1 MIARKYTKF
10 LSCFLASV
18 FIISQISAST
28 YADETKSK
36 SSDSGSTG
44 TYTSQFSTNKYSGFI
59 KNNKLKEYSGQA
71 ITYKAGSILVG
82 REEQKDTV
90 RIVTGDEVTFSINAP
105 EEKLYYVNFNYINE
119 GDSIL
124 PIETSIKVNDNYP
137 FDELKRVLFESK
149 WTTPS
154 EVAKDRY
161 GNEVVPEAQKAKE
174 WQDKYIMDSSYRGSD
189 PLAIPLKKGENK
201 LTVKMEEGDM
211 RIDSITLSS
220 LEKLAKYTDQRVEGN
235 ELIQIEAEDITFR
248 NDSSVRPLAEY
259 NIDVTPYNS
268 SKKVLNILDAASF
281 KRAGQRVEYEIDVE
295 KAGYYNFGFRYRQSA
310 KVDFPVF
317 ANISVDGK
325 VPYEELKN
333 YAFDYTTKFKNI
345 TLENKGTEEKYG
357 IYLEKGKHTIG
368 VTISLD
374 PLKDTVE
381 SIDSIMKEIEELTLQ
396 IINMTGSS
404 KDKYRDFELEKY
416 IPGVE
421 EKLTG
426 WADKLDAIYKNMQQY
441 SPDVKKIGAFSE
453 LKIAE
458 EQLRSLADESEDL
471 PRRINELSRGRNSVT
486 IILSNLQQSIG
497 NNGLALD
504 KIFIYQNEKSLPKG
518 KNVFVK
524 MWESIKRFV
533 MSFTNQDYATT
544 NVDKNN
550 LQVWVNRPR
559 QYIEILQRMIDSE
572 FTPKTGIKVDLSI
585 MPDQNKL
592 TLANA
597 AGKAP
602 DVATAINYA
611 LPSDLA
617 LRGALQDLTEFKD
630 FNEVKERFPQGL
642 LVPSMIGKSV
652 YSVPETLNFWVLY
665 YRRDILESMNIPVPN
680 TMEDVKKIL
689 PELQRKG
696 MNFYYPTAGM
706 VGLKT
711 FAATMPLIYQNGGSF
726 YGDTLGKTTL
736 TSEKSINGIKELT
749 ELFTIY
755 NIPRDVPSFYQNF
768 RDGSLPI
775 GIAEYGMYNLLV
787 NAAPEIASSWEIAL
801 VPGVENEKGEVQ
813 RWTAGGAENCI
824 IFKDSD
830 KKNEA
835 WEYLKWWTDKSTQ
848 AKFGNT
854 LQTTYGKEYIWNSA
868 NTEAFKELPWST
880 KNKKVILEQT
890 KWMIEPPR
898 VPGSYM
904 LERELSNA
912 YVSITESGTN
922 LRNAVD
928 LAAKRIDR
936 ETNKKLEEFGYSKDG
951 KVIKPYEVPKI
962 D

>member
-1 MIARKYTKF
+1 MIARKYTKL

-18 FIISQISAST
+18 FIVSQFSISV
-28 YADETKSK
+28 YADETKK
-36 SSDSGSTG
+36 NLSTG
-44 TYTSQFSTNKYSGFI
+44 KTEAYASQFSMNKYSNFL
-59 KNNKLKEYSGQA
+59 KSNKLKAYSGQP
-71 ITYKAGSILVG
+71 ITFNAASTLVG
-82 REEQKDTV
+82 QGSKDNEV
-90 RIVTGDEVTFSINAP
+90 KAVTGEELTFSINAP
-105 EEKLYYVNFNYINE
+105 EEQLYYISLRYFVD

-137 FDELKRVLFESK
+137 YDELKRVLFESK

-154 EVAKDRY
+154 ETAKDRY
-161 GNEVVPEAQKAKE
+161 GNQVVAEAEKAKE
-174 WQDKYIMDSSYRGSD
+174 WQEKYIMDSSYRNID

-201 LTVKMEEGDM
+201 LTILVEEGE
-211 RIDSITLSS
+211 IKVDSIS
-220 LEKLAKYTDQRVEGN
+220 LNPAEELKGYTPQKVEGDN
-235 ELIQIEAEDITFR
+235 FLQIEAENITSR
-248 NDSSVRPLAEY
+248 NDSSIRPLAEY
-259 NIDVTPYNS
+259 NIDVTPYS
-268 SKKVLNILDAASF
+268 SNKKVLNMVDAASF
-281 KRAGQRVEYEIDVE
+281 KRAGQRIEYDINVD
-295 KAGYYNFGFRYRQSA
+295 KAGYYKLGFRYRQSA

-317 ANISVDGK
+317 TDISVDGK
-325 VPYEELKN
+325 VPYEQLKN
-333 YAFDYTTKFKNI
+333 YAFPYTTKFKNL
-345 TLENKGTEEKYG
+345 TLEDKKSEEDIG
-357 IYLEKGKHTIG
+357 IYLEEGKHTIG
-368 VTISLD
+368 ITISVD
-374 PLKDTVE
+374 PLKE
-381 SIDSIMKEIEELTLQ
+381 SIEIIDSIMSEIEELTLQ
-396 IINMTGSS
+396 ITNITGSN

-416 IPGVE
+416 IPGIE
-421 EKLTG
+421 DKLIG
-426 WADKLDAIYKNMQQY
+426 WADRLGGIYKNMQEFN
-441 SPDVKKIGAFSE
+441 PKVKRIGAFSE
-453 LKIAE
+453 LRLAE
-458 EQLRSLADESEDL
+458 DQLRSLADESEDL
-471 PRRINELSRGRNSVT
+471 PRRLSELSRGRNSVT
-486 IILSNLQQSIG
+486 LILSNLQQSIG

-504 KIFIYQNEKSLPKG
+504 KMFVYQNEKSLPKG

-524 MWESIKRFV
+524 MWESVKRFV
-533 MSFTNQDYATT
+533 TSFTNKDYATS

-559 QYIEILQRMIDSE
+559 QYIEILQRMIDTD

-602 DVATAINYA
+602 DVAAAINYA

-617 LRGALQDLTEFKD
+617 LRGALQDLTEFED
-630 FNEVKERFPQGL
+630 FDEVKTRFPQGL
-642 LVPSMIGKSV
+642 LIPSMIGESV

-665 YRRDILESMNIPVPN
+665 YRKDILQSMNIPVPN
-680 TMEDVKKIL
+680 TMEEVKQML

-711 FAATMPLIYQNGGSF
+711 FAATMPLIYQYGGSF

-736 TSEKSINGIKELT
+736 TSEESINGIRELT

-755 NIPRDVPSFYQNF
+755 NIPRDVPMFYQNF
-768 RDGSLPI
+768 RDGSIPI
-775 GIAEYGMYNLLV
+775 GVAEYGMYNLLV
-787 NAAPEIASSWEIAL
+787 NAAPEIASAWEIAL
-801 VPGVENEKGEVQ
+801 VPGVENQKGEVQ

-824 IFKDSD
+824 IFKDSE
-830 KKNEA
+830 KKDEA

-848 AKFGNT
+848 ARFGNI

-868 NTEAFKELPWST
+868 NTEAFNELPWST

-928 LAAKRIDR
+928 IAAKRIDR
-936 ETNKKLEEFGYSKDG
+936 ETNRKLEEFGYSKDG
-951 KVIKPYEVPKI
+951 KVIKPYQVPKI

>member
-18 FIISQISAST
+18 VIVSHFSISA
-28 YADETKSK
+28 YADETASK
-36 SSDSGSTG
+36 SLSSGSTE
-44 TYTSQFSTNKYSGFI
+44 TYSTQFSANKYSSFL
-59 KNNKLKEYSGQA
+59 KNNKLQEYSGQA
-71 ITYKAGSILVG
+71 ITYKAGSIVDG
-82 REEQKDTV
+82 EGQQKDDV
-90 RIVTGDEVTFSINAP
+90 RIITGDEVTFSINAP
-105 EEKLYYVNFNYINE
+105 EEKLYYIGFHYFSE

-124 PIETSIKVNDNYP
+124 PIEASIKVNEVYP

-149 WTTPS
+149 WTTPT
-154 EVAKDRY
+154 EEPTDRY
-161 GNEVVPEAQKAKE
+161 GNEVVPEAEKAKE

-201 LTVKMEEGDM
+201 LTVKIEEGDM
-211 RIDSITLSS
+211 KIDSIS
-220 LEKLAKYTDQRVEGN
+220 LNPSEELKKYTAQAVEGN
-235 ELIQIEAEDITFR
+235 GFIQIEAEDLTYR
-248 NDSSVRPLAEY
+248 NDSSIRPLAEY
-259 NIDVTPYNS
+259 NTDVTPYNS

-281 KRAGQRVEYEIDVE
+281 KRAGQRVEYEVNVD
-295 KAGYYNFGFRYRQSA
+295 KAGYYNLGFRYRQNA

-325 VPYEELKN
+325 VPFEQLKN
-333 YAFDYTTKFKNI
+333 YTFDYTTKFKNI
-345 TLENKGTEEKYG
+345 TLEEKASNESIG
-357 IYLEKGKHTIG
+357 IYLEEGKHTVGI
-368 VTISLD
+368 TISID
-374 PLKDTVE
+374 PLKETVE
-381 SIDSIMKEIEELTLQ
+381 AIDTIMSEIEALTLQ

-426 WADKLDAIYKNMQQY
+426 WADRLDTIYKNMQVY
-441 SPDVKKIGAFSE
+441 SPDVRKIGAFSE

-458 EQLRSLADESEDL
+458 EQLRSLAEESEDL
-471 PRRINELSRGRNSVT
+471 PRRISELSRGRNSVT

-504 KIFIYQNEKSLPKG
+504 KIFIYQNENSLPKG
-518 KNVFVK
+518 VNFFVK
-524 MWESIKRFV
+524 LWESIKRFV
-533 MSFTNQDYATT
+533 ISFTKQDYATN
-544 NVDKNN
+544 NVDEKN

-630 FNEVKERFPQGL
+630 FNEIKDRFPQGL
-642 LVPSMIGKSV
+642 LVPSMIGDSV

-665 YRRDILESMNIPVPN
+665 YRRDILQSLNIPVPN

-706 VGLKT
+706 VGTKV
-711 FAATMPLIYQNGGSF
+711 FAGTMPLIYQNGGSF

-736 TSEKSINGIKELT
+736 TSEESINGIRELT

-755 NIPRDVPSFYQNF
+755 NIPRDVPSFYQSF

-830 KKNEA
+830 KKDEA
-835 WEYLKWWTDKSTQ
+835 WEYLKWWTDKTTQ

-912 YVSITESGTN
+912 YVSIVEQGKN

-936 ETNKKLEEFGYSKDG
+936 ETNRKLEEFGYSKDG